1 MESGSKEFTPEK
13 YKKLCAEFLE
23 WKEDFAHEADKYG
36 YIQTIDGYMTPFINV
51 DIIHSNISEYN
62 RSENVHSIA
71 QLKFDS
77 DWNWIMK
84 VVKKVNSINVYENN
98 PSDTTLA
105 IIREEMRTF
114 LGFCNK
120 EAVVQAIWEFLNRY
134 KEKRRVTN
142 NKLSYLL

>member
-1 MESGSKEFTPEK
+1 MKEFNKDEYNKT
-13 YKKLCAEFLE
+13 CAILLG

-77 DWNWIMK
+77 DWNWIMEVYNKINHKDTAIFLPMNGVVDSVTPFINELGK
-84 VVKKVNSINVYENN
+84 VKRKLMDGE
-98 PSDTTLA
+98 
-105 IIREEMRTF
+105 
-114 LGFCNK
+114 K
-120 EAVVQAIWEFLNRY
+120 EGVVHAIWEFLNWY
-134 KEKRRVTN
+134 KKKEKI
-142 NKLSYLL
+142 